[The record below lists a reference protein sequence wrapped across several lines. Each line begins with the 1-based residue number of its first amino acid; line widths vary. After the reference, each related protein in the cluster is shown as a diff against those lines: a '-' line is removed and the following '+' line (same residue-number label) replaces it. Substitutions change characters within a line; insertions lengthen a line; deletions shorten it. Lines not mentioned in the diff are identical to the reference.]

1 MAHIRQIAKSGRWQA
16 RYRDPSGR
24 ERARNFKRKPDAL
37 RFCAAIETDK
47 MRGTWVDPQR
57 GRIPFGPWAV
67 RWLESRT
74 DLKLKTVAGYDSL
87 LRVHI
92 LPRFGEHPLR
102 KVSGIEIREWMVGLK
117 ASGLSNARVRQAF
130 MVLRSALQAAVDDA
144 YLLRNP
150 ADGVKPPRR
159 EFREMLFIDAAE
171 VTRLADAAGKPWD
184 TLVYL
189 LAYTGIRWGEM
200 IALRRS
206 RIDLD
211 RSRIE
216 IAESVSE
223 VAGALHFTETKTF
236 RRRTLVLPQFL
247 TARLRTHMAAH
258 TAPWP
263 DALLFTAPAGGPL
276 RNTNFRRRIWAPA
289 LAEAGLP
296 EGLRI
301 HDMRHTCSALL
312 IAAGAH
318 PKAIQMQLGH
328 SSARF
333 TLDRYGH
340 LYPSS
345 LERVART
352 LEEIH
357 AAGSADAVA
366 GQPDPADYVS
376 SRVA

>member
-1 MAHIRQIAKSGRWQA
+1 
-16 RYRDPSGR
+16 
-24 ERARNFKRKPDAL
+24 
-37 RFCAAIETDK
+37 
-47 MRGTWVDPQR
+47 V
-57 GRIPFGPWAV
+57 
-67 RWLESRT
+67 
-74 DLKLKTVAGYDSL
+74 
-87 LRVHI
+87 
-92 LPRFGEHPLR
+92 
-102 KVSGIEIREWMVGLK
+102 
-117 ASGLSNARVRQAF
+117 
-130 MVLRSALQAAVDDA
+130 
-144 YLLRNP
+144 
-150 ADGVKPPRR
+150 
-159 EFREMLFIDAAE
+159 FIDAAQ
-171 VTRLADAAGKPWD
+171 VSRLADAAGPQWD
-184 TLVYL
+184 TLIYL
-189 LAYTGIRWGEM
+189 LAYTGIRWGEVV
-200 IALRRS
+200 ALRRS
-206 RIDLD
+206 RIDLE

-236 RRRTLVLPQFL
+236 RSRTLVLPQFL
-247 TARLRTHMAAH
+247 TARLRAHMAAH

-276 RNTNFRRRIWAPA
+276 RNTNFRRRVWAPA
-289 LAEAGLP
+289 VAEAGLP

-328 SSARF
+328 TSARF

-357 AAGSADAVA
+357 TTGSADAVA
-366 GQPDPADYVS
+366 EQIDPGGYVQ
-376 SRVA
+376 SRIAS